1 MRIRLIK
8 KVVFFSILTL
18 ILVLINSW
26 LDRGGAQHIRL
37 QYDETFHPKVN
48 ADMVI
53 MGASHAAHGINPKY
67 FERDG
72 LKVFNFAQDGAG
84 PLYFLEW
91 YRKIFQ
97 RYYRKPDTVIYGVH
111 WAMFGENLGRRLE
124 NDSRYFP
131 RDFLFKEFRDLKTM
145 TSLIMNRIP
154 LIRNRKMLI
163 YRLDELLDKLQKR
176 KHRTRTFYVQTS
188 YYNGFVP
195 YERKGRLDR
204 VKSSKP
210 QISKASI
217 SAFEDLLDEFKKD
230 KVEVIFV
237 HIPGNLSSR
246 DPSHIQ
252 EGIQLLNEIAEKR
265 KILFLDYETERIT
278 NINTDPSM
286 FSDWIHLNEK
296 GSIAFSKLLR
306 SDLDSLLKQRTAKD

>member
-1 MRIRLIK
+1 MK

-26 LDRGGAQHIRL
+26 LDRGGDRHLRL
-37 QYDETFHPKVN
+37 QYDEAFHPKVN

-53 MGASHAAHGINPKY
+53 FGASHAAHGINPKY
-67 FERDG
+67 LERDG

-84 PLYFLEW
+84 PLYFLKW

-111 WAMFGENLGRRLE
+111 WAMFGENLGRKLE
-124 NDSRYFP
+124 NDSMYFP

-154 LIRNRKMLI
+154 LIRYRKILI
-163 YRLDELLDKLQKR
+163 YRLLRLLDKLQKSKR
-176 KHRTRTFYVQTS
+176 RTQTYYVQTS

-210 QISKASI
+210 KITKANI

-237 HIPGNLSSR
+237 HIPGNLASH

-252 EGIQLLNEIAEKR
+252 EGLQLLNEIAEKR
-265 KILFLDYETERIT
+265 KILFLDYEAERIT
-278 NINTDPSM
+278 NINTDPTM

-296 GSIAFSKLLR
+296 GSVAFSKLLR